1 MLNRDL
7 IEGRVDLY
15 VKLSG
20 TGATRRTFLGNAD
33 GRITIIAGPGKITGR
48 RLDLWASDLL
58 PTLLSPRWQ
67 RQPVTDMNCMVAHI
81 ELQEGLAKIEDIL
94 LDTRRITIAGS
105 GILDLETEELD
116 VFIAP
121 RPKRAS
127 LVSLA
132 NPVEITG
139 TLSQPEVSVAR
150 LPTRRWLGRGAGI
163 AGSFI
168 NPAFLILVLSDT
180 GTGVAN
186 PCVAAVERA
195 HEIAE
200 VDSQ

>member
-1 MLNRDL
+1 MLERDL
-7 IEGRVDLY
+7 IEGRADLY
-15 VKLSG
+15 VNLSG
-20 TGATRRTFLGNAD
+20 PGATRRTFLANAD
-33 GRITIIAGPGKITGR
+33 GGITIIAGPGKITGR
-48 RLDLWASDLL
+48 RLDLWASDLI

-67 RQPVTDMNCMVAHI
+67 RQPVTEMNCMVAHI
-81 ELQEGLAKIEDIL
+81 DLQKGLAKIEDIL

-105 GILDLETEELD
+105 GMVDLETEEMD
-116 VFIAP
+116 VLLAP

-150 LPTRRWLGRGAGI
+150 LPRSRWIGRGVGI
-163 AGSFI
+163 AGSLI
-168 NPAFLILVLSDT
+168 NPAFLVLVLSDT

-195 HEIAE
+195 HELAE
-200 VDSQ
+200 VERR

>member
-1 MLNRDL
+1 
-7 IEGRVDLY
+7 
-15 VKLSG
+15 
-20 TGATRRTFLGNAD
+20 
-33 GRITIIAGPGKITGR
+33 
-48 RLDLWASDLL
+48 
-58 PTLLSPRWQ
+58 
-67 RQPVTDMNCMVAHI
+67 MNCMVAHI
-81 ELQEGLAKIEDIL
+81 ELKDGLAKIEDIL

-105 GILDLETEELD
+105 GIVDLETEELD
-116 VFIAP
+116 VFLAP

-150 LPTRRWLGRGAGI
+150 LPTRRWIGRGAGI
-163 AGSFI
+163 AASLI

-186 PCVAAVERA
+186 PCEAAIERA
-195 HEIAE
+195 YEAAE
-200 VDSQ
+200 VEPR